1 MDMNMNSSDSDQE
14 IVVLESNPIVNN
26 KTQKE
31 AYFTETSSGSDS
43 EGNRYSQTGRVYR
56 DSHHKNVD
64 TRGYS
69 DTDSE
74 ELCEIENMSKNKNTS
89 KPIPIPISLS
99 TNNNKNNSDS
109 KTHRSYVQSPLPGR
123 SILFS
128 PEHMNI
134 IEDIQNTTQISSQKE
149 NKQKICDEAVQSLIK
164 SVCTS
169 IEQKLKPNIL
179 STNTITKA
187 VLLGIQEL
195 EQLEGSLK
203 AKQKVLIQ
211 AFNQLIQQSQT
222 EANKLILQSY
232 VRDGIVADIIELV
245 YNIIETSADE
255 SLCIHKTKHKTK
267 DNPKNNPENVH
278 VKKCKDIIKIAF
290 NKCLYFTSGLSKN
303 NVKIE
308 TNIQNP
314 VSQVNKPSSEIA
326 I

>member
-14 IVVLESNPIVNN
+14 IVILESNPIVNN

-195 EQLEGSLK
+195 EQLEGSPK

-267 DNPKNNPENVH
+267 DNPKNNSENVH
-278 VKKCKDIIKIAF
+278 VKNCKDIIKIAF

>member
-1 MDMNMNSSDSDQE
+1 MNSSDSDQE
-14 IVVLESNPIVNN
+14 IVILESNPIVNN

-56 DSHHKNVD
+56 VSRHKNVD
-64 TRGYS
+64 TREYS

-89 KPIPIPISLS
+89 KPIPIPIPLS
-99 TNNNKNNSDS
+99 TNNNKNNNSGS
-109 KTHRSYVQSPLPGR
+109 KTLRSYVQSPLPGR

-134 IEDIQNTTQISSQKE
+134 IEDIQNTTHNSSQKE

-169 IEQKLKPNIL
+169 IKQKLKPNIL

-245 YNIIETSADE
+245 YNIIETTADE
-255 SLCIHKTKHKTK
+255 SLCIHKTNHKTK
-267 DNPKNNPENVH
+267 DNSKNDSENVP

-290 NKCLYFTSGLSKN
+290 SKCIYFTFGLSKN

-314 VSQVNKPSSEIA
+314 VSQVNKPSSGIA

>member
-56 DSHHKNVD
+56 DSQHKNVNTGD
-64 TRGYS
+64 YS

-74 ELCEIENMSKNKNTS
+74 ELCEIENMSKNTT
-89 KPIPIPISLS
+89 KPIPIPLS
-99 TNNNKNNSDS
+99 TNNNKNNNSDS

-169 IEQKLKPNIL
+169 IEKNLKPNIL

-267 DNPKNNPENVH
+267 DNPKNNLENVP